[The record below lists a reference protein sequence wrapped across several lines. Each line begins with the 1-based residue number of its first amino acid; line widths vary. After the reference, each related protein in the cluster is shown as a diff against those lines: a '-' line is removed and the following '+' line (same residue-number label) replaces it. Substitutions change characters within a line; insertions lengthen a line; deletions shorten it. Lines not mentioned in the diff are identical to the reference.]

1 MGIDP
6 EMGRPKLIL
15 KKLGI
20 LRRMIYLSN
29 HRDEQPRWGIFLDL
43 IEKVYTMEYSIAER
57 NDRILQ
63 HLKFWEK

>member
-6 EMGRPKLIL
+6 KMDRPKLIL

-29 HRDEQPRWGIFLDL
+29 HSDEQPRWGIFLDL
-43 IEKVYTMEYSIAER
+43 IDKVYTIEYSIADR
-57 NDRILQ
+57 NGRILQ
-63 HLKFWEK
+63 HQKFWEK